1 MPFLHCFVYCLHHTH
16 RAPGGLFFPENI
28 LSHTLTLLFSSI
40 WKCFLVELKT
50 HSLKSPCPVS
60 IWLRKFPIAISH
72 WPCLF
77 AIVVE
82 VQHAAMQ
89 SSLNHCLTTQLNPYT
104 NTTVQSRKTR
114 ERQTEEEGLKTW
126 RIRSDILFS
135 HCCQGVQRILL
146 LCTALEEKYMGMQ
159 GMSSHPP
166 HEIPC
171 QSRSVLD
178 CGHLPVNS
186 AGHRFQRAHPIVLF
200 LY

>member
-1 MPFLHCFVYCLHHTH
+1 MHPFLTLFCLLSASHTH
-16 RAPGGLFFPENI
+16 TEHLVVCFFPREHSF
-28 LSHTLTLLFSSI
+28 SHSDSVVSSI
-40 WKCFLVELKT
+40 WNCFLVELKT
-50 HSLKSPCPVS
+50 HTLKSPCPVS
-60 IWLRKFPIAISH
+60 IWLRKVPIAISH

-135 HCCQGVQRILL
+135 HCCQGVQGILL
-146 LCTALEEKYMGMQ
+146 LHCSWGKINWDGGHVLPSAPWNSL
-159 GMSSHPP
+159 
-166 HEIPC
+166 
-171 QSRSVLD
+171 SV
-178 CGHLPVNS
+178 
-186 AGHRFQRAHPIVLF
+186 
-200 LY
+200 